1 MIRDLPV
8 EGLARKAA
16 IDLIN
21 SKFSDKGIAN
31 FVANNLAYKEED
43 DHKTVKWAVNLDAI
57 VNNIDELTGYNANT
71 EQKYLGPS
79 FFLNGS
85 LSVK

>member
-1 MIRDLPV
+1 MIKDLRI

-31 FVANNLAYKEED
+31 FVANNLAYTEED
-43 DHKTVKWAVNLDAI
+43 DHKTVSWAANLDAI
-57 VNNIDELTGYNANT
+57 VNNIDELTGYND
-71 EQKYLGPS
+71 S
-79 FFLNGS
+79 
-85 LSVK
+85 